1 MRADCLSPAL
11 AEGRY
16 MTIDSHHHFWN
27 YSAEQYGWIG
37 DGMDV
42 LKRDFGPADL
52 KEVIDAAKVDG
63 VISVQARTN
72 PVENDYLLAFANKH
86 DFIRGVV
93 GWVDLTNP
101 VHFQLL
107 EKYSYESKM
116 KGFRH
121 VLQGEPDEEYMLR
134 PDFNDGV
141 SKLHDYGFVYDILI
155 FWNHLKHCPEF
166 VDQHIGQTFVLDH
179 VAKPRIE
186 TDRPQ
191 EEWVAGMKEIAKRSS
206 VYCKIS
212 GMATE
217 VVDGV
222 EWSPQLLKPYFEV
235 ALEAFGADRL
245 MFGSDWP
252 VCLLKTEYQLW
263 VDTVRGYVSELS
275 ASEQKMIMG
284 DNAVTAYGLD
294 LV

>member
-1 MRADCLSPAL
+1 
-11 AEGRY
+11 
-16 MTIDSHHHFWN
+16 MTIDSHHHFWD
-27 YSAEQYGWIG
+27 YSPEQYGWIG
-37 DGMDV
+37 EGMDV

-52 KEVIDAAKVDG
+52 KQVIDAAKVDG

-72 PVENDYLLAFANKH
+72 PVENDYLLAFANKN
-86 DFIRGVV
+86 DFIKGVV

-101 VHFQLL
+101 VHYPLL

-134 PDFNDGV
+134 PDFNEGIG
-141 SKLHDYGFVYDILI
+141 KLHDYGFVYDILI
-155 FWNHLKHCPEF
+155 FWNHLKHCPAF
-166 VDQHIGQTFVLDH
+166 VDQHIGQTFVIDH
-179 VAKPRIE
+179 VAKPKIE
-186 TDRPQ
+186 TDKPQ
-191 EEWVAGMKEIAKRSS
+191 DEWVAGMKEVAKRSN
-206 VYCKIS
+206 VFCKIS

-222 EWSPQLLKPYFEV
+222 EWSPQLLKPYFDV

-252 VCLLKTEYQLW
+252 VCLLKTEYQRW

-275 ASEQKMIMG
+275 ADEQKAIMG